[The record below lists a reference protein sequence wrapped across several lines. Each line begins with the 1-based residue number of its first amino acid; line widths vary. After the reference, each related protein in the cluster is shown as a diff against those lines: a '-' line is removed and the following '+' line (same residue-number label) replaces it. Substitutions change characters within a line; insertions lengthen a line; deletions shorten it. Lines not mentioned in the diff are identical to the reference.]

1 MKKYIF
7 DLLYIA
13 SIIIALILL
22 FTNASFPQ
30 SNVITKPA
38 QVIKLTWTASTDNDV
53 WQYGIFFCQ
62 GADTNL
68 FPIKNNVEPDTL
80 WKSEPI
86 SNWNYST
93 VYDNRFA
100 YEPRLFPYVTYIRL
114 GVSAINQAGKFGTIR
129 CISKVIKVS
138 KPSNV
143 INVKIY

>member
-1 MKKYIF
+1 MKKYIWHI
-7 DLLYIA
+7 LYIG
-13 SIIIALILL
+13 SIILALIML

-30 SNVITKPA
+30 SNIITKPA
-38 QVIKLTWTASTDNDV
+38 QVIKLTWTPSSDNDV

-68 FPIKNNVEPDTL
+68 FPIKNNVEPDSL

-100 YEPRLFPYVTYIRL
+100 YEPRLFPYTTYIRL

-129 CISKVIKVS
+129 CISKVIKIS

-143 INVKIY
+143 LNVKIY

>member
-68 FPIKNNVEPDTL
+68 FPIKNNVEPDSL